1 MQEALNEYEKRPEN
15 NGYVLCM
22 LIFCELFMSFS
33 FLGYIHIEPIS
44 ITFTYIPVM
53 MAGCLLGP
61 KEAALVGAVFGLAS
75 MWKAS
80 AFYVSQGDAL
90 FSPLMS
96 GRPLQS
102 ILLSVGARI
111 LFGLVIGILY
121 QIAKSTKNAKKEL
134 LGILLVTSIGRTLH
148 AFLVYLFMGIL
159 FPGMGFQ
166 VSNVLNDTLRWDFPI
181 FLLAADVI
189 ICVSYKVSRS
199 DKVQRFWIRIRNVDQ
214 MSMSAEQ
221 GRKKVIPAVVLSFL
235 ASVSVALYFTNR
247 IEIVMARYGLK
258 VSEQVSYDLVH
269 LQIQLLLGIIS
280 LAVLVAL
287 AMILHLKNFS
297 HLYYEASLDGL
308 TGLMNRKKFFQVGKE
323 KMESLKEEENGK
335 NGFFIMMDVDS
346 FKKINDRYGHPTGD
360 RVLKEIAG
368 YLRDIFADKGIVGR
382 LGGDEFVVL
391 ICDGVE
397 KEELETLIGRFRR
410 RIKNIRMQ
418 NGNVTCS
425 IGVTPVKKGLSV
437 EKLYRSADQLLYEAK
452 KEGKNQ
458 VVFGCQPGK

>member
-1 MQEALNEYEKRPEN
+1 
-15 NGYVLCM
+15 
-22 LIFCELFMSFS
+22 MS
-33 FLGYIHIEPIS
+33 
-44 ITFTYIPVM
+44 VR
-53 MAGCLLGP
+53 
-61 KEAALVGAVFGLAS
+61 
-75 MWKAS
+75 
-80 AFYVSQGDAL
+80 GDAL

-121 QIAKSTKNAKKEL
+121 QIAKSIKNAKKEL

-148 AFLVYLFMGIL
+148 AFLVYLFMEIL
-159 FPGMGFQ
+159 FPEMGFQ

-189 ICVSYKVSRS
+189 ICVSYKVIRS

-235 ASVSVALYFTNR
+235 ASVSLALYFTNR

-258 VSEQVSYDLVH
+258 VSEQFPMM
-269 LQIQLLLGIIS
+269 QIQRLLGIIS
-280 LAVLVAL
+280 LAVLAAL

-335 NGFFIMMDVDS
+335 TGFFIMMDVDS
-346 FKKINDRYGHPTGD
+346 FKKINNRYGHPTGD